1 MGVVSE
7 VYIPYGETLLD
18 RSFREPMAQPGAKV
32 YLLWVVM
39 LLDNGDID
47 MTDGWE
53 LYGVYSDLA
62 TLKRDCPERGELK
75 RDFAAQ
81 EWTVNGQANSEIV
94 WWKSWEAA

>member
-1 MGVVSE
+1 MTATWNV
-7 VYIPYGETLLD
+7 PYGTTLIE
-18 RSFREPMAQPGAKV
+18 REPDVPRV
-32 YLLWVVM
+32 YLLWVVA

-62 TLKRDCPERGELK
+62 TLQRECPERGELR

-81 EWTVNGQANSEIV
+81 EWTVNGQAASEIV
-94 WWKSWEAA
+94 WWKSWAEDAA